1 MIVPDDHGD
10 RSRRTRAAVPDVW
23 RVLNVFRVALGLGLT
38 AFGGPIAHLG
48 YFDRV
53 YVQRRRWLSADDYAG
68 LVALCQMLP
77 GPSSS
82 QVSFL
87 IGLRRAGWPG
97 ALAAFLGFTL
107 PSAALMFAFA
117 TLAPRLAGPLTQ
129 SVLHG
134 LQLVAAPVVAQAVWS
149 MAGKLCRDGA
159 RAGLAIVAALLLLL
173 IGGPLMQLC
182 ALGFGAVGGMWLC
195 REARSQP
202 PPPPLPLAR
211 RSGPVFMA
219 IFLALLVAL
228 PLSVQAGPRSL
239 LAMAALFYRTG
250 ALVFGGGHV
259 VLPLLRDALVPG
271 GWISDR
277 AFLAGYGAAQAVPG
291 PLFTFA
297 AYLGA
302 AIAPHGA
309 SPGVAGLWALVALVF
324 IFLPGLLVA
333 LAGLS
338 LWSWIGHHAL
348 ARGALAGLN
357 AAVVG
362 ILAAA
367 LYNPIWTSAVLS
379 GRDFAVALIALGL
392 LERWHTPPVLIVIF
406 CVAGSVTPVL
416 LR

>member
-1 MIVPDDHGD
+1 MRVSDDLADGPPRVD
-10 RSRRTRAAVPDVW
+10 DAASPGGRAVE
-23 RVLNVFRVALGLGLT
+23 VFRVALGLGMT

-53 YVQRRRWLSADDYAG
+53 YVQRRRWLSADDYVG
-68 LVALCQMLP
+68 LVALCQMVP

-87 IGLRRAGWPG
+87 IGLRRGGWPG

-117 TLAPRLAGPLTQ
+117 ILAPRLAGPLTQ

-149 MAGKLCRDGA
+149 MAGKLCPDGR
-159 RAGLAIVAALLLLL
+159 RAGLAIMAALLLLT
-173 IGGPLMQLC
+173 IGGPLIQLC
-182 ALGFGAVGGMWLC
+182 ALAVGAVGGMWLC
-195 REARSQP
+195 RGTQSRSTP
-202 PPPPLPLAR
+202 PQLPVTR
-211 RSGPVFMA
+211 RSGLVFMA
-219 IFLALLVAL
+219 IFLALLIGL
-228 PLSVQAGPRSL
+228 PLSAQAAPRSL
-239 LAMAALFYRTG
+239 LAMAGVFYRTG

-259 VLPLLRDALVPG
+259 VLPLLRDAFVPG
-271 GWISDR
+271 GWISDH

-302 AIAPHGA
+302 TIAPHGA
-309 SPGVAGLWALVALVF
+309 GLAAAGLWASVALAFV
-324 IFLPGLLVA
+324 FLPGLLLA

-338 LWSWIGHHAL
+338 VWSWVGHHAL

-362 ILAAA
+362 VLAAA
-367 LYNPIWTSAVLS
+367 LYNPIWTSAVVS
-379 GRDFAVALIALGL
+379 GRDFAVALIAFGL
-392 LERWHTPPVLIVIF
+392 LERWHTPPILIVIF
-406 CVAGSVTPVL
+406 CVAVSVTPVL